1 MHCYNRK
8 MDEMIIDSSA
18 LTALVGAI
26 VRAAGSE
33 EREAQRVAENLVAA
47 NLAGHDSHGVGM
59 LPRYIEVLLAGDL
72 KPNASVTIELDT
84 GPLLRLN
91 GNEGYGQTI
100 GHQAMTLG
108 IERARKHGVCLVSLT
123 NSHHLGR

>member
-1 MHCYNRK
+1 MS
-8 MDEMIIDSSA
+8 DLLIASET
-18 LTALVGAI
+18 LTAVIAAI
-26 VRAAGSE
+26 VRAAGSDD
-33 EREAQRVAENLVAA
+33 REARIVADNLVAA

-72 KPNASVTIELDT
+72 KPNQHPTIELDT
-84 GPLLRLN
+84 GPLLRVN